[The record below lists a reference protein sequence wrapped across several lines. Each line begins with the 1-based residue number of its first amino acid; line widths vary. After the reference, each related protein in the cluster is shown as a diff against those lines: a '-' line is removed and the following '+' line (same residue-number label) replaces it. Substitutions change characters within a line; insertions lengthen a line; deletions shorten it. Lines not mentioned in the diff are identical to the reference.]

1 MIKSTHRF
9 RDLQLLSGLS
19 ESHSLGPDVYEYTMV
34 LPYFVVGIEVKE
46 VSLNLACS
54 AWEWLQTVKCVLF
67 IRMVSICWI

>member
-1 MIKSTHRF
+1 MIKSAHRF

-19 ESHSLGPDVYEYTMV
+19 EGYSLGTDVYEYTMV

-46 VSLNLACS
+46 VSLILACS
-54 AWEWLQTVKCVLF
+54 AWEWFQTVKGVLF